1 MDGRRIDLNSADL
14 TTLLRE
20 TDLDLRKA
28 EALLNSRPF
37 WDDAELRMLPGF
49 GRKTLREL
57 AAVARVVPPSPTNI
71 NICTPDALQAL
82 PGVGAVL
89 ARRIIAGRPYS
100 SLDEL
105 VELKGINRAVMRTL
119 RRRAGVTE
127 RQPVESAAPASADE
141 DLIDLNS
148 CDEATLRGLPCVGP
162 ALARRIV
169 VDRPFEDVD
178 ALLEVKGIGAAVF
191 PPLRARLAV
200 RARAPAGRPDVNAC
214 SPQALQRLRGI
225 GPALADRVISGRP
238 YAHWGELLELKGVG
252 PALLER
258 LRSACELPATR
269 PEAVEA
275 EFVEDESWFTE
286 GGFEPSPFEA
296 APGLPQLRDPV
307 MSLVAYEAAVG
318 QEIRRRMPLIL
329 SGWLVAVVLI
339 TGMLFLYFSG
349 FVRIPEL
356 LP

>member
-1 MDGRRIDLNSADL
+1 MDGSRIDLNSADL

-20 TDLDLRKA
+20 TALDIRKA
-28 EALLNSRPF
+28 EVLLNSRPF

-57 AAVARVVPPSPTNI
+57 AAVARVVPRSPTNM
-71 NICTPDALQAL
+71 NTCTPAALQAL

-89 ARRIIAGRPYS
+89 ARRIVAGRPYFS
-100 SLDEL
+100 IDEL
-105 VELKGINRAVMRTL
+105 SGVKGISRAVMRTL
-119 RRRAGVTE
+119 RQRAGVAE
-127 RQPVESAAPASADE
+127 PRPAESAVPASADE
-141 DLIDLNS
+141 DLLDLNA
-148 CDEATLRGLPCVGP
+148 CDETALRALPRVGP

-169 VDRPFEDVD
+169 ATRPFADVD
-178 ALLEVKGIGAAVF
+178 ALFEVKGIGAATY
-191 PPLRARLAV
+191 PSLRARLAV
-200 RARAPAGRPDVNAC
+200 RARAPAECPDVNVC
-214 SPQALQRLRGI
+214 SPQALQRLRGV
-225 GPALADRVISGRP
+225 GPALAMRVISGRP

-258 LRSACELPATR
+258 LRQACDLPATR

-318 QEIRRRMPLIL
+318 QEIRRRMPLFL
-329 SGWLVAVVLI
+329 SGWLVAVALI